1 DQRAA
6 DGLWRHAVVLADAEV
21 DQLALRVCRPGLTL
35 RPLDLLELVDLGA
48 LPVGGAPDAV
58 GETGLEVRIAHGR
71 SLLHSTAMAKQGWQP
86 PASSQHPPHAAHNAK
101 CTLPLAAT
109 AICIIY
115 QEAS

>member
-71 SLLHSTAMAKQGWQP
+71 SLLHATAMAKQGWQP
-86 PASSQHPPHAAHNAK
+86 LTPSHGPAHASHNAK
-101 CTLPLAAT
+101 CTLVVAAT
-109 AICIIY
+109 AICNIY
-115 QEAS
+115 HEAS